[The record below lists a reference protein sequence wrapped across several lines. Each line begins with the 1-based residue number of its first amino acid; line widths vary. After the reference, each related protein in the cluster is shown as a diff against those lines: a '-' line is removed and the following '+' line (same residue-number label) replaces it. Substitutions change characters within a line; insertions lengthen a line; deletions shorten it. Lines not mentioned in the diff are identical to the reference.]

1 VWFNHW
7 AVVCLAPVAVWIL
20 LNGLD
25 DLFIDVA
32 FLFLRKP
39 LTWPRDAE
47 LAQPGQR
54 RIAILVPLWH
64 EHQVI
69 GEMLQH
75 NLAAIL
81 YGNYDFFVGVYPN
94 DALTLQAVDRI
105 ARGDARVHLAVCSH
119 DGPTSKG
126 DCLNSA
132 YDAMAQYE
140 QRHGLEFEIVVIHD
154 AEDLVHP
161 QALQLINWFS
171 REYQMVQVPV
181 LPLAT
186 GLGEWTHGVYC
197 DEFAEFQ
204 LKDIPVRQALGGFL
218 PSNGVGTGFERSA
231 LERLRAQNHGLIFD
245 PDCLTED
252 YETGLRMFMAGYRQ
266 IFVPV
271 RLEKSGPVATRE
283 YFPRRGRAAIRQRSR
298 WVAGIAL
305 QGWERH
311 GWSSTA
317 RQRYWF
323 WRDRKGLAANLIAPL
338 AGLLSVFWICSVLA
352 GYGLGPRLPVVHV
365 PAWLIAVYFITTGIS
380 VLEAGIRVHLS
391 ARLYGAGF
399 AAAAPLRILWANLIN
414 CLATLEALELF
425 VKARVERRSPAWR
438 KTEHVYPR
446 EADLEC
452 AFESESTYSAAAG
465 D

>member
-1 VWFNHW
+1 VYKPEDKPVNFNRF
-7 AVVCLAPVAVWIL
+7 CIGKIL
-20 LNGLD
+20 
-25 DLFIDVA
+25 
-32 FLFLRKP
+32 R
-39 LTWPRDAE
+39 
-47 LAQPGQR
+47 
-54 RIAILVPLWH
+54 
-64 EHQVI
+64 
-69 GEMLQH
+69 H

-94 DALTLQAVDRI
+94 DALTLQAVDRV
-105 ARGDARVHLAVCSH
+105 ARGDTRVHLALCPH
-119 DGPTSKG
+119 NGPTSKG
-126 DCLNSA
+126 DCLNSI
-132 YDAMAQYE
+132 YGSMAAYE
-140 QRHGLEFEIVVIHD
+140 QQHGIRFEFVVIHD

-161 QALQLINWFS
+161 QALRLINWFS
-171 REYQMVQVPV
+171 RDYQMVQVPV

-186 GLGEWTHGVYC
+186 GLDQWTHAVYC

-231 LERLRAQNHGLIFD
+231 LESLRGQNHGRVFD

-252 YETGLRMFMAGYRQ
+252 YETGLRMFTAGYRQ

-271 RLEKSGPVATRE
+271 RMEKSGPVATRE
-283 YFPRRGRAAIRQRSR
+283 YFPRSWRAAIRQRSR

-305 QGWERH
+305 QGWEGH
-311 GWSSTA
+311 GWCSA
-317 RQRYWF
+317 GRQCYWL

-338 AGLLSVFWICSVLA
+338 AGLLFVRWFASLMA
-352 GYGLGPRLPVVHV
+352 GFGLLPAFAAFPV
-365 PAWLIAVYFITTGIS
+365 ATWLTDLCLISTGIAVF
-380 VLEAGIRVHLS
+380 EAGLRVHLC

-414 CLATLEALELF
+414 CLATLQAFELF
-425 VKARVERRSPAWR
+425 VKARIDRRSPAWR

-452 AFESESTYSAAAG
+452 ALQSQSSYSTAAG